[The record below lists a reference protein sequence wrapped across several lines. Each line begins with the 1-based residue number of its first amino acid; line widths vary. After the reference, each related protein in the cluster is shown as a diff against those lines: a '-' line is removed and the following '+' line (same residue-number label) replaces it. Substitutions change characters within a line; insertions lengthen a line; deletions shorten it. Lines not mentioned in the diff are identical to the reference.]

1 MNYINKGKRDIL
13 IFPNFEDTYKIENIR
28 KQYDQLYGIIPPHIT
43 LAFPFD
49 SQMENSKLKKL
60 LTEVLKN
67 VKPFEIEMEGV
78 SLRKDDKIKINYI
91 FLNLKKGQEKIL
103 NIHNLIY
110 EKVLQTKLNFTYV
123 PHITLGRTDN
133 EHEKICLNDKFKTIV
148 DRIFVESIGEN
159 EESNIEFEIVLK

>member
-1 MNYINKGKRDIL
+1 
-13 IFPNFEDTYKIENIR
+13 
-28 KQYDQLYGIIPPHIT
+28 
-43 LAFPFD
+43 
-49 SQMENSKLKKL
+49 
-60 LTEVLKN
+60 
-67 VKPFEIEMEGV
+67 MEGV
-78 SLRKDDKIKINYI
+78 SLRKDDKIKTNYI

-123 PHITLGRTDN
+123 PHITLGCTDN
-133 EHEKICLNDKFKTIV
+133 KHEKICLNDKFKTIV

>member
-67 VKPFEIEMEGV
+67 IKPFEIEMEGV
-78 SLRKDDKIKINYI
+78 SLRKDDKIKTNYI

-110 EKVLQTKLNFTYV
+110 EKVLQTKLNFTHV

>member
-67 VKPFEIEMEGV
+67 IKPFEIEMEGV
-78 SLRKDDKIKINYI
+78 SLRKDDKIKTNYI

-123 PHITLGRTDN
+123 PHITLGCTV
-133 EHEKICLNDKFKTIV
+133 NDKFKTIV

>member
-67 VKPFEIEMEGV
+67 IKPFEIEMEGV
-78 SLRKDDKIKINYI
+78 SLRKDDKIKTNYI

>member
-43 LAFPFD
+43 LVFPFD

-67 VKPFEIEMEGV
+67 IKPFEIEMEGV
-78 SLRKDDKIKINYI
+78 SLRKDDKIKTNYI

-123 PHITLGRTDN
+123 PHITLGCTDN